1 MLHFYKAMFII
12 RTYSILVSSPSQ
24 GVKLIT
30 ISYNYDIFQ
39 EINLVGKAML

>member
-24 GVKLIT
+24 GVELIT
-30 ISYNYDIFQ
+30 ISYNMFQ

>member
-24 GVKLIT
+24 GVELIK
-30 ISYNYDIFQ
+30 ISYNMFQ